1 MVHELLVARLGILE
15 TEVRS
20 GIGCCHACDVR
31 KDLGVKTMTNLNYFQ
46 KLGSEKEHGP
56 AGGFQH
62 IETMRKMKELWNN
75 VTKLYSTGQ

>member
-1 MVHELLVARLGILE
+1 
-15 TEVRS
+15 
-20 GIGCCHACDVR
+20 
-31 KDLGVKTMTNLNYFQ
+31 MTNLNYFQ